1 MERACSDEDD
11 RGEGGDEDDYGGPV
25 DTDDAEDVGDIF
37 AGMGAVV
44 EYYDEAGKNVTPM
57 PLMP

>member
-1 MERACSDEDD
+1 MSTSGYTHKIISYGDDNVPPTGED
-11 RGEGGDEDDYGGPV
+11 GDGDI
-25 DTDDAEDVGDIF
+25 GDIF